1 MKAAF
6 RPTSGRASARLLLS
20 LGVAIVAL
28 PGVAHAQS
36 ECGTPDAD
44 GNVIC
49 GTDGNPYA
57 QGITYALQPDD
68 LSVTLDPE
76 VQVRTRNAGTAGVNL
91 NGLGSLTLSGEDAR
105 IITSGAGSAG
115 VAATAA
121 GHVSIGVDVVST
133 TGTGS
138 VGILASGSGVS
149 IVAPTVTT
157 TGAGASGIVAL
168 GGADGVDIAFTTV
181 QTRGTDA
188 TGVDAT
194 TTGGGDILVSGTN
207 ILATGNDSVAL
218 RAFSED
224 GDISII
230 SDGLIRATGPGG
242 TGIVATS
249 VTGDVSLDVLNVI
262 TETSDDAATL
272 TSGSAIVARGANV
285 SLVAG
290 GGILTRGR
298 EDAAIITAT
307 AGDADV
313 TVNGVRAY
321 ADGSRALVV
330 NATGNA
336 AVTINGG
343 VASDGLDT
351 DSVVISGDTASLTV
365 GAEGVL
371 GVRQGNAIT
380 ISSVNGST
388 IDNAGRIPNSGQ
400 GYAIVALGGPIT
412 INNSGSLSS
421 DLLLTGGNDRIN
433 NSGDFLMRTDTD
445 FGAGNDLFV
454 NTGQVLFGE
463 GSGGAVRTMVGLETF
478 DNRGLIEMR
487 NGTASETLV
496 VPGDFTGSGASRIG
510 LDLSATGSDQLL
522 LGGMASGNTV
532 VLVDLPAGSAA
543 TFDTGTTLVRA
554 GAASAPD
561 AFALEG
567 GFSNAGLVRYEI
579 VYNPQDFSYSLTGA
593 PSDAAYRTLNYVEGA
608 RNLWL
613 KSADVV
619 SGQLRARRDALWA
632 FGGGDPS
639 GKFWV
644 QMHGS
649 VESRDGAR
657 AVDTLGQVR
666 SVNMGFRQ
674 DYYGGQ
680 VGFDVSGGTGDRGG
694 FAVGVTGGYIS
705 SSQNFAGSAD
715 RIDYDVVNGGVYAS
729 YSAGN
734 FFLNALGKYDYY
746 WANATSPLGGF
757 RQDFKGDSYGARGE
771 VGMRFG
777 GDSFFVEP
785 AASLSWVKTSFD
797 DFASQGIGVG
807 FDADDGLRG
816 RAGARIG
823 GQFTLGGGPVMAF
836 YAGGN
841 YVHEFKG
848 EDRVTLTGG
857 DQSFVYANRAIGD
870 YGEGILG
877 FTIGQTD
884 GVSGFIEGSYVR
896 SFKDGGRRTGIEGAG
911 GRAGLRIPF

>member
-1 MKAAF
+1 MRTAF
-6 RPTSGRASARLLLS
+6 RPTFGRASARLLLS

-28 PGVAHAQS
+28 PGVANAQS

-57 QGITYALQPDD
+57 QGITYALQPAD
-68 LSVTLDPE
+68 LTVTLEPE
-76 VQVRTRNAGTAGVNL
+76 VQVRTSDAATAGVNL
-91 NGLGSLTLSGEDAR
+91 NGLGSLTLAGEGAR
-105 IITSGAGSAG
+105 IITTGAGSAG
-115 VAATAA
+115 VVATAA
-121 GHVSIGVDVVST
+121 DDVSIGIDVVST
-133 TGTGS
+133 SGTDAI
-138 VGILASGSGVS
+138 GILAAGNGVS
-149 IVAPTVTT
+149 ITAPTVTT
-157 TGAGASGIVAL
+157 TGAGAHGIAAL
-168 GGADGVDIAFTTV
+168 GGSNGVDVAFTTV
-181 QTRGTDA
+181 QTRGTGA
-188 TGVDAT
+188 WGVAVGSTD
-194 TTGGGDILVSGTN
+194 GDIQITGTN
-207 ILATGNDSVAL
+207 ILVAGSGSTAVEAASDSGN
-218 RAFSED
+218 
-224 GDISII
+224 ISIV
-230 SDGLIRATGPGG
+230 SDGLIRATGAGG
-242 TGIVATS
+242 SGIIATS
-249 VTGDVSLDVLNVI
+249 TTGDVSLDVLNVI
-262 TETSDDAATL
+262 TETTDDAATL
-272 TSGSAIVARGANV
+272 TSGSAIIAEGANA

-290 GGILTRGR
+290 GGILTRGSA
-298 EDAAIITAT
+298 DAVVVTAT

-343 VASDGLDT
+343 VASDGANT

-371 GVRQGNAIT
+371 GANQGNAIT

-388 IDNAGRIPNSGQ
+388 IDNAGRIPNVGG
-400 GYAIVALGGPIT
+400 GYAVTALGGPIT
-412 INNSGSLSS
+412 INNSGSLTS

-433 NSGDFLMRTDTD
+433 NSGDFLMRTDVA

-454 NTGQVLFGE
+454 NTGQVLFGT
-463 GSGGAVRTMVGLETF
+463 GSAGAVRTMVGLETF
-478 DNRGLIEMR
+478 DNRGLVELR
-487 NGTASETLV
+487 NGTANETFV
-496 VPGDFTGSGASRIG
+496 VPGNYVGSGNSRIG
-510 LDLSATGSDQLL
+510 LDISATGNDQLL
-522 LGGMASGNTV
+522 VGGAATGNTV
-532 VLVDLPAGSAA
+532 VLVDVPSGNAA
-543 TFDTGTTLVRA
+543 TFATGTTLVRA
-554 GAASAPD
+554 GTASAAD
-561 AFALEG
+561 AFDLEG

-639 GKFWV
+639 GKLWL

-649 VESRDGAR
+649 VESRDSVR
-657 AVDTLGQVR
+657 AVDTLGQAR
-666 SVNMGFRQ
+666 GVNMGFRQ

-680 VGFDVSGGTGDRGG
+680 LGFDFSGGAGERGG

-715 RIDYDVVNGGVYAS
+715 RIDYDVVNGGIYAS

-746 WANATSPLGGF
+746 WAKATSPLGGF
-757 RQDFKGDSYGARGE
+757 RDNSKGDSYGARGE
-771 VGMRFG
+771 AGMRFG
-777 GDSFFVEP
+777 SDSFFVEP

-797 DFASQGIGVG
+797 DFASQGIGVD

-816 RAGARIG
+816 RAGARVG
-823 GQFTLGGGPVMAF
+823 GQFALGDGPVMAF

-857 DQSFVYANRAIGD
+857 GQTFDYDNRAIDD
-870 YGEGILG
+870 YGEAILG
-877 FTIGQTD
+877 FTIGQTN
-884 GVSGFIEGSYVR
+884 GVSGFLEGSYVR

-911 GRAGLRIPF
+911 GRAGLRVAF